1 MNLTQ
6 FITSLQLI
14 IAHLYDNIDSL
25 KKKNDDLES
34 LVIIQK
40 KQIQQ
45 LYDDNEHHKIH
56 NLKLNNDCDLLEK
69 KNSILKEDIQLLN
82 DKIEGLSTRNSKLF
96 NEIQFLQSR
105 YIEYHNLYYNL
116 KNKDKDKNN
125 NDLNM
130 CDYIGIFLAS
140 FSVLIIFWFILVCLR
155 II

>member
-56 NLKLNNDCDLLEK
+56 NLKLNNDCDSLDK
-69 KNSILKEDIQLLN
+69 KNSELKEEIQLFN
-82 DKIEGLSTRNSKLF
+82 DKIKGLSTLNSKFF
-96 NEIQFLQSR
+96 NEIQFLHSR

-116 KNKDKDKNN
+116 KNKDKDK